1 MYLAAAAV
9 IKRGRRVCGRIFD
22 HFYRILDSISSILN
36 YDFETGTLGNGY
48 WLSNFTHSN
57 ANLTLGEFS

>member
-36 YDFETGTLGNGY
+36 YDFETGTLGMDIGFRI
-48 WLSNFTHSN
+48 LPIQM
-57 ANLTLGEFS
+57 LI